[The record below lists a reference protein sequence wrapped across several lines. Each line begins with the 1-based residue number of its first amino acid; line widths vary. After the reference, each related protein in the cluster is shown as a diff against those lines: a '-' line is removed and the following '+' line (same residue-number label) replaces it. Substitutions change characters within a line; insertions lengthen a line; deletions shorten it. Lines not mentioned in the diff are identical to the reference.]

1 MLTLRAKE
9 TSPIGFLRLDAG
21 LFAGNSINRETDS
34 RKDFIGRLGA
44 EKKIGNWGK
53 WGAGVSYYNGGVYN
67 PTTTAYELQDKKF
80 IAVDKGETGT
90 YMKREYI
97 GLDAQFS
104 FKTVGERQACA
115 VKDC

>member
-44 EKKIGNWGK
+44 EKEIGNWGK
-53 WGAGVSYYNGGVYN
+53 WGLAP
-67 PTTTAYELQDKKF
+67 PTTTAEFTTRDNRLRTP
-80 IAVDKGETGT
+80 G
-90 YMKREYI
+90 
-97 GLDAQFS
+97 
-104 FKTVGERQACA
+104 
-115 VKDC
+115 